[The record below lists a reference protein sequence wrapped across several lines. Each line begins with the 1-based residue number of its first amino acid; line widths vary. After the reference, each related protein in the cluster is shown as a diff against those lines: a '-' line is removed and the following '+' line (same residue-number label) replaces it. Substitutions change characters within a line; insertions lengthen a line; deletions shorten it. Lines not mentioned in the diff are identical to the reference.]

1 MLFPEQTTT
10 RTLSDLSGIWNFQIE
25 QPGHPL
31 SATEPLPAPITMAVP
46 GSFNDQVV
54 DDAIRDHAGY
64 FWYETILSVPAVLL
78 KRRLVLRFGSATHS
92 ATVYING
99 QEVGQHT
106 GGFTPFEFVIND
118 YVHAGKNDLKVRL
131 SNILD
136 YTTLPVGNHSQVDGR
151 DVVEPNFD
159 FYNYAGIHRPVKL
172 YSTATTYTEK
182 ITVKYTVTGETTT
195 VTPDI
200 TVRGDYARAKVTITD
215 EDNQVVAT
223 ANQLGG
229 PLTINKTHRWNV
241 RNAYLYNLTVELF
254 DNDGQLL
261 DDYTE
266 PFGIRTIQVKDCQL
280 LINDKPV
287 YLKGFGRHE
296 DFPVLGKGQNMAVSN
311 LDHNLMKDLNANSFR
326 TSHYPYSEEEMRLAD
341 RDGFIVID
349 EVPAVGLYAN
359 MNVDVS
365 SNFTNDATS
374 SQTNT
379 WEVMKTSQAHK
390 QVLRETIARDQNH
403 PSVFMWSIANEPA
416 SSEPGAGKYF
426 KPLFELAHKLDWEH
440 RPRVSA
446 NILSSTPEKDEV
458 APLVDLL
465 CLNRYYG
472 WYLQYNDLEAAKKA
486 LRDDLAAWHK
496 RFPDKPI
503 MFTEFGADTQPGL
516 HSRYHDP
523 YSEEYQVDYYKT
535 NFEVFDECPYFIG
548 EHLWNIAD
556 FATAPTLIRVDG
568 NKKGVFT
575 RDRQP
580 KQIVPL
586 LRERWAHK

>member
-1 MLFPEQTTT
+1 
-10 RTLSDLSGIWNFQIE
+10 
-25 QPGHPL
+25 
-31 SATEPLPAPITMAVP
+31 
-46 GSFNDQVV
+46 
-54 DDAIRDHAGY
+54 
-64 FWYETILSVPAVLL
+64 
-78 KRRLVLRFGSATHS
+78 
-92 ATVYING
+92 
-99 QEVGQHT
+99 
-106 GGFTPFEFVIND
+106 
-118 YVHAGKNDLKVRL
+118 
-131 SNILD
+131 
-136 YTTLPVGNHSQVDGR
+136 
-151 DVVEPNFD
+151 
-159 FYNYAGIHRPVKL
+159 
-172 YSTATTYTEK
+172 
-182 ITVKYTVTGETTT
+182 
-195 VTPDI
+195 
-200 TVRGDYARAKVTITD
+200 
-215 EDNQVVAT
+215 
-223 ANQLGG
+223 
-229 PLTINKTHRWNV
+229 
-241 RNAYLYNLTVELF
+241 
-254 DNDGQLL
+254 
-261 DDYTE
+261 
-266 PFGIRTIQVKDCQL
+266 
-280 LINDKPV
+280 
-287 YLKGFGRHE
+287 
-296 DFPVLGKGQNMAVSN
+296 
-311 LDHNLMKDLNANSFR
+311 
-326 TSHYPYSEEEMRLAD
+326 MRLAD

-365 SNFTNDATS
+365 SNFTNDATI

-379 WEVMKTSQAHK
+379 WEVMKTSQAHE

-403 PSVFMWSIANEPA
+403 PSVIMWSIANEPA

-486 LRDDLAAWHK
+486 LRVDLAAWHK

-556 FATAPTLIRVDG
+556 FATAPSLIRVDG

-580 KQIVPL
+580 KQIVSL

>member
-1 MLFPEQTTT
+1 M
-10 RTLSDLSGIWNFQIE
+10 
-25 QPGHPL
+25 PL
-31 SATEPLPAPITMAVP
+31 SATTPATFGMKQPFPFPQSYWNDALFYGLARLPIAQRFTSTVKKWDGIRVVSRPL
-46 GSFNDQVV
+46 S
-54 DDAIRDHAGY
+54 
-64 FWYETILSVPAVLL
+64 LS
-78 KRRLVLRFGSATHS
+78 ST
-92 ATVYING
+92 
-99 QEVGQHT
+99 
-106 GGFTPFEFVIND
+106 D

-136 YTTLPVGNHSQVDGR
+136 YSTLPVGNHSQVNGR

-182 ITVKYTVTGETTT
+182 ITVKYTVDGETTT
-195 VTPDI
+195 VNPDI
-200 TVRGDYARAKVTITD
+200 TVKGDYASAKVTITD

-223 ANQLGG
+223 ADQLGES
-229 PLTINKTHRWNV
+229 LIISKTHRWNV
-241 RNAYLYNLTVELF
+241 RDAYLYNLTVELF

-266 PFGIRTIQVKDCQL
+266 PFGIRTIKVKDCQL

-365 SNFTNDATS
+365 SNFTNDATT

-379 WEVMKTSQAHK
+379 WEVMKTSQAHE
-390 QVLRETIARDQNH
+390 QVLRETITRDQNH
-403 PSVFMWSIANEPA
+403 LSVIMWSIANEPA

-426 KPLFELAHKLDWEH
+426 KTLFELAHKLDWEH

-486 LRDDLAAWHK
+486 LRADLAAWHK

-523 YSEEYQVDYYKT
+523 YSEEYQIDYYKA

-580 KQIVPL
+580 KQIVPF